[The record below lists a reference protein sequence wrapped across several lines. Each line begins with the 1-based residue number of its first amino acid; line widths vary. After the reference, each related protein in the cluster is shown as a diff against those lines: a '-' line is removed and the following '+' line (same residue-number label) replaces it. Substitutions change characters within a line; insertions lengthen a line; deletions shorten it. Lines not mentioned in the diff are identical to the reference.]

1 MRYELEDWSRLGE
14 EVVEVNRMDLGDV
27 ALLDIFVNVLGLY
40 WH

>member
-14 EVVEVNRMDLGDV
+14 EVVEVNRMDLV

>member
-27 ALLDIFVNVLGLY
+27 ALLDIFVNVSGLY